1 MSADPSA
8 SPLLAVEGLRKHF
21 PAARGGVVQALED
34 VSFTVPRRKMVGLVG
49 ESGSG
54 KTTAG
59 RCVLR
64 LIEPTAGKV
73 TFDSIDLGKVDRRE
87 LLGLRRRMQ
96 IVFQDPFSSLNPRM
110 TVNGILGE
118 ALDTHRL
125 AKGRV
130 ARRARIG
137 ELLELVG
144 LHPDHAR
151 RYPHEF
157 SGGQRQRIGIA
168 RALAVEPEF
177 LVADE
182 PVSALDVSVQAQV
195 LNLLQELQR
204 TLGLSMLFISHDLAV
219 VEYLCVEMVVMYLG
233 RVMER
238 GASRT
243 IYARPRHPY
252 TKALLAAAPIPD
264 PKAKREGV
272 VLQGDIPSPLDPP
285 SGCVFR
291 TRCPHAIDACAETI
305 PPLLEADG
313 RAVAC
318 LRDAELNGR

>member
-1 MSADPSA
+1 MKAI
-8 SPLLAVEGLRKHF
+8 
-21 PAARGGVVQALED
+21 ED
-34 VSFTVPRRKMVGLVG
+34 VSFTVPRRKIVGLVG

-73 TFDSIDLGKVDRRE
+73 DLRRRRARRARVAATCWR
-87 LLGLRRRMQ
+87 LRRRMQ

-110 TVNGILGE
+110 TIAGILGE
-118 ALDTHRL
+118 ALDTHKL
-125 AKGRV
+125 AKGA

-168 RALAVEPEF
+168 RALAVQPEF

-195 LNLLQELQR
+195 LNLLQELQQ

-219 VEYLCVEMVVMYLG
+219 VEYLCDEMVVMYLG

-238 GASRT
+238 GPSRT

-252 TKALLAAAPIPD
+252 TKALLATAPIPD
-264 PKAKREGV
+264 PKARRERI
-272 VLQGDIPSPLDPP
+272 VLQGDIPSPLNPP

-291 TRCPHAIDACAETI
+291 TRCPSAIAACAETV
-305 PPLLEADG
+305 PPLVEADG

-318 LRDAELNGR
+318 IRDAELNGPPTAAAA